1 MLPQLKKMY
10 HGSSRDSRAMF
21 NEKVQRPEMTREQ
34 LMNYHILA
42 SEGRI
47 EEISRSI
54 RAKRQGK
61 ICFELRRVDCKE
73 LH

>member
-1 MLPQLKKMY
+1 MY